1 MNVEETRLY
10 IKNFYESLYD
20 KAKNIAEVLVKVPAE
35 EGSEPMWAEGAVPD
49 EDGWVTWR
57 LLPAQV
63 SEERIQK
70 LEEQIGAKLP
80 QVLKIFITTYFHY
93 FEGGIG
99 RNPVEDKFVGLLNA
113 WNPMLVRNGY
123 LPFAWD
129 KEGYFIRCMDLG
141 NMPDEEKCQI
151 VQIDHEVMFEFDEET
166 TGRDALAAEM
176 EPVAENFFA
185 YLDALLRGKSIEM

>member
-35 EGSEPMWAEGAVPD
+35 EGSEPMWAEGAVLD

-185 YLDALLRGKSIEM
+185 YLDALLRGQSIEM